1 MTIVP
6 FLNGKV
12 FGPEDIQAMSTVLE
26 DVCKILNLADEA
38 TSERELLAKKIIA
51 LARQSEPNAALL
63 RDRILSE
70 SLGRAV
76 AEVSEK
82 LGADTTMWRWGRL
95 HVAKFDHALM
105 PLADKATA
113 AQMSVGPL
121 SFGGAANVPRAA
133 TYRRSDYHLTAGASF
148 RMVLDVGNWD
158 ASRAVN
164 TPGQSGDPFSGH
176 YRDLAPL
183 WATGQ
188 YVPLLYSR
196 AAVEAAAAEVISLT
210 PR

>member
-70 SLGRAV
+70 
-76 AEVSEK
+76 
-82 LGADTTMWRWGRL
+82 
-95 HVAKFDHALM
+95 
-105 PLADKATA
+105 LAY
-113 AQMSVGPL
+113 AQVG
-121 SFGGAANVPRAA
+121 
-133 TYRRSDYHLTAGASF
+133 
-148 RMVLDVGNWD
+148 
-158 ASRAVN
+158 
-164 TPGQSGDPFSGH
+164 
-176 YRDLAPL
+176 
-183 WATGQ
+183 
-188 YVPLLYSR
+188 
-196 AAVEAAAAEVISLT
+196 
-210 PR
+210 